1 MPKYF
6 PFKVAGYYL
15 YFTMSCT
22 VECMHAHASDSK
34 LTEAGS
40 AKLFIKPDGDTII
53 QRQGDVSDS
62 DMRKIQRY
70 IKINYVTMCEKWSQ
84 YSEHGYYGEQK

>member
-22 VECMHAHASDSK
+22 VECMYAHASDSK

-53 QRQGDVSDS
+53 QRQGDVSAS

-70 IKINYVTMCEKWSQ
+70 IKLNYVTMFEKWSQ

>member
-15 YFTMSCT
+15 YFTMQCII
-22 VECMHAHASDSK
+22 ECMHVHASDTK
-34 LTEAGS
+34 LSEAGS
-40 AKLFIKPDGDTII
+40 AKLFVKPDGDTII
-53 QRQGDVSDS
+53 QKQGTVSES

-70 IKINYVTMCEKWSQ
+70 IKLNHVTMFEQWSKV
-84 YSEHGYYGEQK
+84 SEHGYYGDNK